1 MTRNEDF
8 IKPTICFSYHEKHQT
23 SRFNKTSSSASNH
36 EERQMHRF
44 TKTTI
49 RVSNHEERQMFH
61 LTNEFTSV
69 NLDLPAQ
76 SCIAEEL
83 RRKLHRL

>member
-1 MTRNEDF
+1 VTSNEDF
-8 IKPTICFSYHEKHQT
+8 TKPTICFSYHDKHQT
-23 SRFNKTSSSASNH
+23 SRFA
-36 EERQMHRF
+36 
-44 TKTTI
+44 KTTI
-49 RVSNHEERQMFH
+49 RVSNHEERQMSR

-83 RRKLHRL
+83 RRKLHRLKGFAVPNEERKIR